1 MPATKQKMKMA
12 NKKHQGNVHIRG
24 NVPKTLKSIEE
35 QYQVGPYL
43 LALLIFVV
51 CGSAV
56 FEIFD
61 HFLR

>member
-1 MPATKQKMKMA
+1 MA